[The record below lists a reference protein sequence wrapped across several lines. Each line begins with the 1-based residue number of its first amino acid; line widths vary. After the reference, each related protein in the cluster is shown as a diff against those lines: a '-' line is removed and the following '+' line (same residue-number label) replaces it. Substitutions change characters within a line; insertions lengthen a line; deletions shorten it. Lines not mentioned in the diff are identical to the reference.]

1 MNKLLSLLFIS
12 IVLLS
17 TSCSDKEDGD
27 VEGILMTV
35 SPSAGTVK
43 KINERVKFTCQVNS
57 EAEIQTFLIVRQAQ
71 NELKIDTVVIEKP
84 GTKKYF
90 KQIEFLVEYPP
101 AGSNYFEYTF
111 IVVDVEGNRKS
122 LFSRVSV
129 ESTPL
134 TPLEG
139 ILLYSSISTEEQG
152 GYNLKERKVVASDST
167 LAGVAFLE
175 ATDTTGNPSKML
187 SNKWIGVSGTQF
199 LKSATFKYEDAT
211 LESVRQA
218 MEINTTTNQVGT
230 IKANDKIL
238 IKYKKSNTEF
248 GYVVIL
254 INSVTDIDGADSDV
268 YNFNLKY
275 VKI

>member
-12 IVLLS
+12 ILLLS

-27 VEGILMTV
+27 IESILMTV
-35 SPSAGTVK
+35 SPSAGIVK
-43 KINERVKFTCQVNS
+43 KINERATFTCQVNS
-57 EAEIQTFLIVRQAQ
+57 EFAIQTFLIVRQAQ
-71 NELKIDTVVIEKP
+71 NELKVDTIVLENP

-101 AGSNYFEYTF
+101 AGSSYFEYTF
-111 IVVDVEGNRKS
+111 IVVDIEGTRRS
-122 LFSRVSV
+122 LFSRVYV
-129 ESTPL
+129 ASTPL

-139 ILLYSSISTEEQG
+139 ILLYSSISEDEQG
-152 GYNLKERKVVASDST
+152 GYNLKERKVVAADST
-167 LAGVAFLE
+167 LADVAFVE
-175 ATDTTGNPSKML
+175 ATDTTGNSTKTLSK
-187 SNKWIGVSGTQF
+187 KWIGVDGTEF

-218 MEINTTTNQVGT
+218 MSINTTTNQVGN
-230 IKANDKIL
+230 IQANDKIL
-238 IKYKKSNTEF
+238 IKFKKSNTEF

-254 INSVTDIDGADSDV
+254 INSVTDEAGADSDV